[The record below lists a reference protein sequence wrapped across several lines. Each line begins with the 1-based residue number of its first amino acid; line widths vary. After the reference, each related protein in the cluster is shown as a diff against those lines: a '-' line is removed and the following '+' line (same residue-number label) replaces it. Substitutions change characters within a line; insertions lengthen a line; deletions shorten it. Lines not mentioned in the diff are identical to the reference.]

1 MLEQVHPSELQT
13 YAVQARL
20 LGVAALV
27 LASPGLSYPDLAQ
40 AQQAGVS
47 AHRYLHVIERRHAAP
62 AEVPAETALSPFA
75 IGMLTGCAAIVA
87 HLYRSRSSLRRP
99 KRPAAAI

>member
-1 MLEQVHPSELQT
+1 MPEQVHPSELQT

-20 LGVAALV
+20 LCVAALA
-27 LASPGLSYPDLAQ
+27 LASAGLSFPDLAQ

-47 AHRYLHVIERRHAAP
+47 AHRYLHVIERRHPAP
-62 AEVPAETALSPFA
+62 VEVSAETALSPFE
-75 IGMLTGCAAIVA
+75 IGILAGCAAILA
-87 HLYRSRSSLRRP
+87 HLSRSSLWRP